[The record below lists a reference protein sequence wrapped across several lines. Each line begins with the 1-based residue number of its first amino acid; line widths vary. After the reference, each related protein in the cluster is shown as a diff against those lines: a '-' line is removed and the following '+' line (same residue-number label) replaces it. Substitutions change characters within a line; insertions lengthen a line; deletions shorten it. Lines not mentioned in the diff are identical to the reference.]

1 LEQICGGS
9 RSPSLI
15 HIHIY
20 HSIQTPQGANI
31 SRGKWEGQI
40 IFLGV
45 NIYPYH
51 PNSALV
57 LRRIGFGVAARPR
70 ENKKEI
76 ECPPSL
82 IRRLLHRGDLAFL
95 ADSRCYFDPGA
106 RSSPGHV
113 VTAVDLPQAA
123 DSMRRRAVR
132 TSSASVQLRLTSV
145 AVARLGASRRRC
157 TYSLCSEH
165 GRHSHLFKYD
175 FGDSYTTQ
183 SCD

>member
-51 PNSALV
+51 PNSAMVPFKNVRSQISLTLTKFIENTATSITSNWFQQINLDNAIIYNLV
-57 LRRIGFGVAARPR
+57 RVKNVRLRP
-70 ENKKEI
+70 K
-76 ECPPSL
+76 L
-82 IRRLLHRGDLAFL
+82 IRHPCDIG
-95 ADSRCYFDPGA
+95 SYFFW
-106 RSSPGHV
+106 V
-113 VTAVDLPQAA
+113 
-123 DSMRRRAVR
+123 
-132 TSSASVQLRLTSV
+132 LTFGYFNFV
-145 AVARLGASRRRC
+145 
-157 TYSLCSEH
+157 SLCMNTNSTSCRNH
-165 GRHSHLFKYD
+165 VM
-175 FGDSYTTQ
+175 FGSFNFVNLCKKTNST
-183 SCD
+183 SN